1 MWGSEK
7 IEARQGL
14 IMARQYKVISGDGH
28 IDLNPDIWRN
38 RVPVKWRDR
47 APKRVKMPN
56 GSDAV
61 VVDGGK
67 PNTIGVT
74 RSVRVARKDLAKQVP
89 TFENSAG
96 TGSPE
101 QRLREQDQDGIEAE
115 ILFSQISFVLR
126 QAKDDDLYL
135 ELVRAYNEFLAEEY
149 MAAAPDR
156 LICMGTIPITG
167 VKDAVR
173 ELEHCAKLGLR
184 GVKLDRFPSGR
195 GYPTAEDDKF
205 WAAAVDF
212 KMPLTNH
219 NDGKMGSGR
228 GEPAFKYDKEPG
240 EDVHQREPMN
250 YFFRFTNDAMTASIQ
265 MAFAG
270 VWDRFPTLEMYWA
283 ETMIGWFEYGLWQ
296 VDDHYRRYMP
306 MIHENWG
313 LRYLERKP
321 SEYLKERTYWGFLH
335 DPVGIRR
342 RDCIGYDKLMWG
354 TDFAHAA
361 SEWPNSIKL
370 MEQDFAEVPEN
381 EKRAMLVDNCVKYF
395 HLND

>member
-1 MWGSEK
+1 
-7 IEARQGL
+7 
-14 IMARQYKVISGDGH
+14 MARQHKVFSGDGH
-28 IDLNPDIWRN
+28 IDLNPDVWRN

-74 RSVRVARKDLAKQVP
+74 RSVRVAHKDLAKQVP

-149 MAAAPDR
+149 MAVAPDR

-167 VKDAVR
+167 VEDAVR

-205 WAAAVDF
+205 WAAAVDL

-270 VWDRFPTLEMYWA
+270 VWDRFPALEMYWA

-370 MEQDFAEVPEN
+370 MEQDFADVPEN

>member
-1 MWGSEK
+1 
-7 IEARQGL
+7 
-14 IMARQYKVISGDGH
+14 MARQYKVFSGDGH
-28 IDLNPDIWRN
+28 IDLNPDVWRN
-38 RVPVKWRDR
+38 RVAAKWRDR

-74 RSVRVARKDLAKQVP
+74 RSVRVAHKDLAKQVP

-149 MAAAPDR
+149 MAVAPDR
-156 LICMGTIPITG
+156 LICMGTIPVTG
-167 VKDAVR
+167 VEDAVR

-205 WAAAVDF
+205 WAAAVDL

-270 VWDRFPTLEMYWA
+270 VWDRFPALEMYWA

-370 MEQDFAEVPEN
+370 MEQDFADVPEN

>member
-1 MWGSEK
+1 
-7 IEARQGL
+7 
-14 IMARQYKVISGDGH
+14 MARQYKVFSGDGH
-28 IDLNPDIWRN
+28 IDLNPDVWRN
-38 RVPVKWRDR
+38 RVAAKWRDR

-74 RSVRVARKDLAKQVP
+74 RSVRVAHKDLAKQVP

-135 ELVRAYNEFLAEEY
+135 ESVRAYNEFLAEEY
-149 MAAAPDR
+149 MAVAPDR
-156 LICMGTIPITG
+156 LICMGTIPVTG
-167 VKDAVR
+167 VEDAVR

-205 WAAAVDF
+205 WAAAVDL

-270 VWDRFPTLEMYWA
+270 VWDRFPALEMYWA

-370 MEQDFAEVPEN
+370 MEQDFADVPEN

>member
-1 MWGSEK
+1 
-7 IEARQGL
+7 
-14 IMARQYKVISGDGH
+14 MARQYKVFSGDGH
-28 IDLNPDIWRN
+28 IDLNPDVWRN
-38 RVPVKWRDR
+38 RVAAKWRDR

-67 PNTIGVT
+67 LNTIGVT
-74 RSVRVARKDLAKQVP
+74 RSVRVAHKDLAKQVP

-149 MAAAPDR
+149 MAVAPDR
-156 LICMGTIPITG
+156 LICMGTIPVTG
-167 VKDAVR
+167 VEDAVR

-205 WAAAVDF
+205 WAAAVDL

-265 MAFAG
+265 IAFAG
-270 VWDRFPTLEMYWA
+270 VWDRFPGLEMYWA

-296 VDDHYRRYMP
+296 IDDHYKRYMP

-370 MEQDFAEVPEN
+370 MEQDFADVPEN

>member
-1 MWGSEK
+1 
-7 IEARQGL
+7 
-14 IMARQYKVISGDGH
+14 MARQYKVFSGDGH
-28 IDLNPDIWRN
+28 IDLNPDVWRN
-38 RVPVKWRDR
+38 RVAAKWRDR

-74 RSVRVARKDLAKQVP
+74 RSVRVAHKDLAKQVP

-149 MAAAPDR
+149 MAVAPDR

-167 VKDAVR
+167 VEDAVR

-184 GVKLDRFPSGR
+184 GVKLDRFPGGR

-205 WAAAVDF
+205 WAAAVDL

-270 VWDRFPTLEMYWA
+270 VWDRFPALEMYWA

-370 MEQDFAEVPEN
+370 MEQDFADVPEN

>member
-1 MWGSEK
+1 
-7 IEARQGL
+7 
-14 IMARQYKVISGDGH
+14 
-28 IDLNPDIWRN
+28 
-38 RVPVKWRDR
+38 
-47 APKRVKMPN
+47 MPN

-61 VVDGGK
+61 VADGGK
-67 PNTIGVT
+67 LNTIGVT
-74 RSVRVARKDLAKQVP
+74 RSVRVAHKDLAKQVP

-149 MAAAPDR
+149 MAVAPDR

-167 VKDAVR
+167 VEDAVR
-173 ELEHCAKLGLR
+173 ELEHCVKLGLR

-205 WAAAVDF
+205 WAAAVDL

-270 VWDRFPTLEMYWA
+270 VWDRFPGLEMYWA

-296 VDDHYRRYMP
+296 IDDHYKRYMP

-370 MEQDFAEVPEN
+370 MEQDFADVPEN

>member
-1 MWGSEK
+1 
-7 IEARQGL
+7 
-14 IMARQYKVISGDGH
+14 MARQYQVISGDGH
-28 IDLNPDIWRN
+28 IDLNPDVWRN

-74 RSVRVARKDLAKQVP
+74 RSVRVAHKDLAKQVP
-89 TFENSAG
+89 TFENNAG

-149 MAAAPDR
+149 MAVAPDR

-167 VKDAVR
+167 VEDAVR

-205 WAAAVDF
+205 WAAAVDL

-270 VWDRFPTLEMYWA
+270 VWDRFPALEMYWA

-370 MEQDFAEVPEN
+370 MEQDFADVPEN

>member
-1 MWGSEK
+1 
-7 IEARQGL
+7 
-14 IMARQYKVISGDGH
+14 MARQYKVFSGDGH
-28 IDLNPDIWRN
+28 IDLNPDVWRN
-38 RVPVKWRDR
+38 RVAAKWRDR

-61 VVDGGK
+61 VVDRGK

-74 RSVRVARKDLAKQVP
+74 RSVRVAHKDLAKQVP

-96 TGSPE
+96 TGCPE

-149 MAAAPDR
+149 MAVAPDR
-156 LICMGTIPITG
+156 LICMGTIPVTG
-167 VKDAVR
+167 VEDAVR

-205 WAAAVDF
+205 WAAAVDL

-270 VWDRFPTLEMYWA
+270 VWDRFPALEMYWA

-296 VDDHYRRYMP
+296 IDDHYKRYMP

-370 MEQDFAEVPEN
+370 MEQDFADVPEN

>member
-1 MWGSEK
+1 
-7 IEARQGL
+7 
-14 IMARQYKVISGDGH
+14 MARQYQVISKDGH
-28 IDLNPDIWRN
+28 IDLNPDVWRN

-74 RSVRVARKDLAKQVP
+74 RSVRVAHKDLAKQVP

-149 MAAAPDR
+149 MAVAPDR
-156 LICMGTIPITG
+156 LICMGTIPVTG
-167 VKDAVR
+167 VEDAVR

-205 WAAAVDF
+205 WAAAVDL

-270 VWDRFPTLEMYWA
+270 VWDRFPALEMYWA

-370 MEQDFAEVPEN
+370 MEQDFADVPEN

>member
-1 MWGSEK
+1 MPC
-7 IEARQGL
+7 
-14 IMARQYKVISGDGH
+14 QYKVISGDGH
-28 IDLNPDIWRN
+28 IDLNPDVWRN
-38 RVPVKWRDR
+38 RVSAKWRER

-74 RSVRVARKDLAKQVP
+74 RSVRVAHKDLAKQVP

-101 QRLREQDQDGIEAE
+101 QRLREQERDGIEAE

-149 MAAAPDR
+149 MAVAPDR

-195 GYPTAEDDKF
+195 GYPTPEDDKF
-205 WAAAVDF
+205 WAAAVDL

-370 MEQDFAEVPEN
+370 MEQDFAGVPEN
-381 EKRAMLVDNCVKYF
+381 ERRAMLVDNCVKYF

>member
-1 MWGSEK
+1 
-7 IEARQGL
+7 
-14 IMARQYKVISGDGH
+14 MARQYQVISGDGH
-28 IDLNPDIWRN
+28 IDLNPDVWRN
-38 RVPVKWRDR
+38 RVAAKWRDR

-74 RSVRVARKDLAKQVP
+74 RSVRVAHKDLAKQVP

-149 MAAAPDR
+149 MAVAPDR

-167 VKDAVR
+167 VEDAVR

-205 WAAAVDF
+205 WVAAVDL

-270 VWDRFPTLEMYWA
+270 VWDRFPALEMYWA

-370 MEQDFAEVPEN
+370 MERDFADVPEN

>member
-1 MWGSEK
+1 
-7 IEARQGL
+7 
-14 IMARQYKVISGDGH
+14 MARQYKVFSGDGH
-28 IDLNPDIWRN
+28 IDLNPDVWRN
-38 RVPVKWRDR
+38 RVAAKWRDR

-74 RSVRVARKDLAKQVP
+74 RSVRVAHKDLAKQVP

-149 MAAAPDR
+149 MAVAPDR
-156 LICMGTIPITG
+156 LICMGTIPVTG
-167 VKDAVR
+167 VEDAVR

-205 WAAAVDF
+205 WAAAVDL

-270 VWDRFPTLEMYWA
+270 VWDRFPALEMYWA

-296 VDDHYRRYMP
+296 IDDHYKRYMP

>member
-1 MWGSEK
+1 
-7 IEARQGL
+7 
-14 IMARQYKVISGDGH
+14 MARQHKVFSGDGH
-28 IDLNPDIWRN
+28 IDLNPDVWRN
-38 RVPVKWRDR
+38 RVAAKWRDR

-74 RSVRVARKDLAKQVP
+74 RSVRVAHKDLAKQVP

-135 ELVRAYNEFLAEEY
+135 ESVRAYNEFLAEEY
-149 MAAAPDR
+149 MAVAPDR
-156 LICMGTIPITG
+156 LICMGTIPVTG
-167 VKDAVR
+167 VEDAVR

-205 WAAAVDF
+205 WAAAVDL

-270 VWDRFPTLEMYWA
+270 VWDRFPALEMYWA

-296 VDDHYRRYMP
+296 IDDHYKRYMP

-370 MEQDFAEVPEN
+370 MEQDFADVPEN

>member
-1 MWGSEK
+1 
-7 IEARQGL
+7 
-14 IMARQYKVISGDGH
+14 MARQYKVFSGDGH
-28 IDLNPDIWRN
+28 IDLNPDVWRN
-38 RVPVKWRDR
+38 RVAAKWRDR

-74 RSVRVARKDLAKQVP
+74 RSVRVAHKDLAKQVP

-149 MAAAPDR
+149 MAVAPDR

-167 VKDAVR
+167 VEDAVR

-184 GVKLDRFPSGR
+184 GVKLDRFPGGR

-205 WAAAVDF
+205 WAAAVDL

-270 VWDRFPTLEMYWA
+270 VWDRFPALEMYWA

-370 MEQDFAEVPEN
+370 MERDFADVPEN

>member
-1 MWGSEK
+1 
-7 IEARQGL
+7 
-14 IMARQYKVISGDGH
+14 MARQYKVISGDGH
-28 IDLNPDIWRN
+28 IDLNPDVWRN
-38 RVPVKWRDR
+38 RVAAKWRER

-135 ELVRAYNEFLAEEY
+135 ELVRAYNEFLAEGY
-149 MAAAPDR
+149 MAVAPDR

-167 VKDAVR
+167 VEDAVR

-205 WAAAVDF
+205 WAAAVDL

-270 VWDRFPTLEMYWA
+270 VWDRFPALEMYWA

-370 MEQDFAEVPEN
+370 MERDFADVPEN

>member
-1 MWGSEK
+1 
-7 IEARQGL
+7 
-14 IMARQYKVISGDGH
+14 MARQHKVFSGDGH
-28 IDLNPDIWRN
+28 IDLNPDVWRN
-38 RVPVKWRDR
+38 RVAAKWRDR

-74 RSVRVARKDLAKQVP
+74 RSVRVAHKDLAKQVP

-149 MAAAPDR
+149 MAVAPDR

-167 VKDAVR
+167 VEDAVR

-184 GVKLDRFPSGR
+184 GVKLDRFPGGR

-205 WAAAVDF
+205 WAAAVDL

-270 VWDRFPTLEMYWA
+270 VWDRFPALEMYWA

-296 VDDHYRRYMP
+296 IDDHYKRYMP

-370 MEQDFAEVPEN
+370 MEQDFADVPEN

>member
-1 MWGSEK
+1 
-7 IEARQGL
+7 
-14 IMARQYKVISGDGH
+14 MARQYQVISGDGH
-28 IDLNPDIWRN
+28 IDLNPDVWRN
-38 RVPVKWRDR
+38 RVAAKWRDR

-74 RSVRVARKDLAKQVP
+74 RSVRVAHKDLAKQVP

-149 MAAAPDR
+149 MAVAPDR
-156 LICMGTIPITG
+156 LICMGTIPVTG
-167 VKDAVR
+167 VEDAVR

-205 WAAAVDF
+205 WAAAVDL

-270 VWDRFPTLEMYWA
+270 VWDRFPALEMYWA

-296 VDDHYRRYMP
+296 IDDHYKRYMP

-313 LRYLERKP
+313 LRYQKQYLGYEVLYLRYLERKP

-370 MEQDFAEVPEN
+370 MEQDFADVPEN

>member
-1 MWGSEK
+1 
-7 IEARQGL
+7 
-14 IMARQYKVISGDGH
+14 MARQYQVISGDGH
-28 IDLNPDIWRN
+28 IDLNPDVWRN

-74 RSVRVARKDLAKQVP
+74 RSVRVAHKDLAKQVP

-126 QAKDDDLYL
+126 QAKDDGLYL

-149 MAAAPDR
+149 MAVAPDR

-167 VKDAVR
+167 VEDAVR

-205 WAAAVDF
+205 WAAAVDL

-270 VWDRFPTLEMYWA
+270 VWDRFPALEMYWA

-370 MEQDFAEVPEN
+370 MEQDFADVPEN

>member
-1 MWGSEK
+1 
-7 IEARQGL
+7 
-14 IMARQYKVISGDGH
+14 MARQYKVFSGDGH
-28 IDLNPDIWRN
+28 IDLNPDVWRN
-38 RVPVKWRDR
+38 RVAAKWRDR

-74 RSVRVARKDLAKQVP
+74 RSVRVAHKDLAKQVP

-149 MAAAPDR
+149 MAVAPDR
-156 LICMGTIPITG
+156 LICMGTIPVTG
-167 VKDAVR
+167 VEDAVR

-205 WAAAVDF
+205 WAAAVDL

-270 VWDRFPTLEMYWA
+270 VWDRFPALEMYWA

-296 VDDHYRRYMP
+296 VDDHYKRYMP

-370 MEQDFAEVPEN
+370 MEQDFADVPEN

>member
-1 MWGSEK
+1 
-7 IEARQGL
+7 
-14 IMARQYKVISGDGH
+14 MARQHKVFSGDGH
-28 IDLNPDIWRN
+28 IDLNPDVWRN
-38 RVPVKWRDR
+38 RVAAKWRDR

-74 RSVRVARKDLAKQVP
+74 RSVRVAHKDLAKQVP

-126 QAKDDDLYL
+126 QAKDDGLYL

-149 MAAAPDR
+149 MAVAPDR

-167 VKDAVR
+167 VEDAVR

-184 GVKLDRFPSGR
+184 GVKLDRFPGGR

-205 WAAAVDF
+205 WAAAVDL

-270 VWDRFPTLEMYWA
+270 VWDRFPALEMYWA

-370 MEQDFAEVPEN
+370 MEQDFADVPEN

>member
-1 MWGSEK
+1 
-7 IEARQGL
+7 
-14 IMARQYKVISGDGH
+14 MARQHKVFSGDGH
-28 IDLNPDIWRN
+28 IDLNPDVWRN
-38 RVPVKWRDR
+38 RVAAKWRDR

-74 RSVRVARKDLAKQVP
+74 RSVRVAHKDLAKQVP
-89 TFENSAG
+89 TFENNAG

-126 QAKDDDLYL
+126 QAKDDGLYL

-149 MAAAPDR
+149 MAVAPDR

-167 VKDAVR
+167 VEDAVR

-205 WAAAVDF
+205 WAAAVDL

-270 VWDRFPTLEMYWA
+270 VWDRFPALEMYWA

-370 MEQDFAEVPEN
+370 MERDFAEVPEN

>member
-1 MWGSEK
+1 
-7 IEARQGL
+7 
-14 IMARQYKVISGDGH
+14 MARQHKVFSGDGH
-28 IDLNPDIWRN
+28 IDLNPDVWRN
-38 RVPVKWRDR
+38 RVAAKWRDR

-74 RSVRVARKDLAKQVP
+74 RSVRVAHKDLAKQVP

-149 MAAAPDR
+149 MAVAPDR

-167 VKDAVR
+167 VEDAVR

-184 GVKLDRFPSGR
+184 GVKLDRFPGGR

-205 WAAAVDF
+205 WAAAVDL

-270 VWDRFPTLEMYWA
+270 VWDRFPALEMYWA

-370 MEQDFAEVPEN
+370 MEQDFADVPEN

>member
-1 MWGSEK
+1 
-7 IEARQGL
+7 
-14 IMARQYKVISGDGH
+14 MARQHKVFSGDGH
-28 IDLNPDIWRN
+28 IDLNPDVWRN
-38 RVPVKWRDR
+38 RVAAKWRDR

-74 RSVRVARKDLAKQVP
+74 RSVRVAHKDLAKQVP

-149 MAAAPDR
+149 MAVAPDR

-167 VKDAVR
+167 VEDAVR

-205 WAAAVDF
+205 WAAAVDL

-270 VWDRFPTLEMYWA
+270 VWDRFPALEMYWA

-370 MEQDFAEVPEN
+370 MERDFAEVPEN

>member
-1 MWGSEK
+1 
-7 IEARQGL
+7 
-14 IMARQYKVISGDGH
+14 MARQYQVISGDGH
-28 IDLNPDIWRN
+28 IDLNPDVWRN

-74 RSVRVARKDLAKQVP
+74 RSVRVAHKDLAKQVP

-126 QAKDDDLYL
+126 QAKDDGLYL

-149 MAAAPDR
+149 MAVAPDR

-167 VKDAVR
+167 VEDAVR
-173 ELEHCAKLGLR
+173 ELEHCANLGLR

-205 WAAAVDF
+205 WAAAVDL

-270 VWDRFPTLEMYWA
+270 VWDRFPALEMYWA

-370 MEQDFAEVPEN
+370 MERDFADVPEN

>member
-1 MWGSEK
+1 
-7 IEARQGL
+7 
-14 IMARQYKVISGDGH
+14 MARQYQVISGDGH
-28 IDLNPDIWRN
+28 IDLNPDVWRN
-38 RVPVKWRDR
+38 RVAAKWRDR
-47 APKRVKMPN
+47 ALKRVKMPN

-74 RSVRVARKDLAKQVP
+74 RSVRVAHKDLAKQVP

-149 MAAAPDR
+149 MAVAPDR

-167 VKDAVR
+167 VEDAVR

-184 GVKLDRFPSGR
+184 GVKLDRFPGGR

-205 WAAAVDF
+205 WAAAVDL

-270 VWDRFPTLEMYWA
+270 VWDRFPALEMYWA

-370 MEQDFAEVPEN
+370 MERDFADVPEN

>member
-1 MWGSEK
+1 
-7 IEARQGL
+7 
-14 IMARQYKVISGDGH
+14 MARQYKVFSGDGH
-28 IDLNPDIWRN
+28 IDLNPDVWRN
-38 RVPVKWRDR
+38 RVAAKWRDR

-74 RSVRVARKDLAKQVP
+74 RSVRVAHKDLAKQVP

-149 MAAAPDR
+149 MAVAPDR
-156 LICMGTIPITG
+156 LICMGTIPVTG
-167 VKDAVR
+167 VEDAVR

-205 WAAAVDF
+205 WAAAVDL

-270 VWDRFPTLEMYWA
+270 VWDRFPALEMYWA

-296 VDDHYRRYMP
+296 IDDHYKRYMP

-370 MEQDFAEVPEN
+370 MEQDFADVPEN

>member
-1 MWGSEK
+1 
-7 IEARQGL
+7 
-14 IMARQYKVISGDGH
+14 MARQYKVFSGDGH
-28 IDLNPDIWRN
+28 IDLNPDVWRN
-38 RVPVKWRDR
+38 RVAAKWRDR

-74 RSVRVARKDLAKQVP
+74 RSVRVAHKDLAKQVP

-126 QAKDDDLYL
+126 QAKDDGLYL

-149 MAAAPDR
+149 MAVAPDR

-167 VKDAVR
+167 VEDAVR

-184 GVKLDRFPSGR
+184 GVKLDRFPGGR

-205 WAAAVDF
+205 WAAAVDL

-270 VWDRFPTLEMYWA
+270 VWDRFPALEMYWA

-370 MEQDFAEVPEN
+370 MEQDFADVPEN